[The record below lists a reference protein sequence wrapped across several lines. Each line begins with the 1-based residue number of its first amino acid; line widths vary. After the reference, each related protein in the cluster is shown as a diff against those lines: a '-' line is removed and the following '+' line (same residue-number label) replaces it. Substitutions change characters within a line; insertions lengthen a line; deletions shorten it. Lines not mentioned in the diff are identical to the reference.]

1 MKKLKIAL
9 VMVSFF
15 ALTGFTKE
23 VNQAEKYQSIQETR
37 TLPSNDVTS
46 PVISFK
52 QSKDIVL
59 IEGSKL
65 NLADYIEATDNSG
78 IVSVSSIGKFNG
90 DEIGEYTI
98 NIIASDASSNI
109 SSDVLSVKVISKE
122 DFFNLKDEKVQE
134 LIAADDTQREKLRE
148 EMRVMTNANSQEVY
162 SEIEFLAE
170 SYIGMRGYCNE
181 VADAFLEEYLGH
193 DVNVFDTHSIT
204 KEEAK
209 PGDLVEYADG
219 GKGFWHVAVYLSNDM
234 ALHGN
239 WNGTTVISSIWVQGA
254 TAPYFERLN

>member
-65 NLADYIEATDNSG
+65 NLADYEQY
-78 IVSVSSIGKFNG
+78 VSRFFVRVKGEPEEGAAQIRALFGNVEFCQAE
-90 DEIGEYTI
+90 DVTGEYAFITEPMKTGDFDERKGQLEGFISRIFI
-98 NIIASDASSNI
+98 NGSN
-109 SSDVLSVKVISKE
+109 
-122 DFFNLKDEKVQE
+122 
-134 LIAADDTQREKLRE
+134 A
-148 EMRVMTNANSQEVY
+148 
-162 SEIEFLAE
+162 
-170 SYIGMRGYCNE
+170 
-181 VADAFLEEYLGH
+181 
-193 DVNVFDTHSIT
+193 
-204 KEEAK
+204 
-209 PGDLVEYADG
+209 
-219 GKGFWHVAVYLSNDM
+219 
-234 ALHGN
+234 
-239 WNGTTVISSIWVQGA
+239 
-254 TAPYFERLN
+254 

>member
-78 IVSVSSIGKFNG
+78 IVSLVS
-90 DEIGEYTI
+90 
-98 NIIASDASSNI
+98 
-109 SSDVLSVKVISKE
+109 
-122 DFFNLKDEKVQE
+122 
-134 LIAADDTQREKLRE
+134 R
-148 EMRVMTNANSQEVY
+148 
-162 SEIEFLAE
+162 FLFSA
-170 SYIGMRGYCNE
+170 I
-181 VADAFLEEYLGH
+181 LPH
-193 DVNVFDTHSIT
+193 
-204 KEEAK
+204 
-209 PGDLVEYADG
+209 
-219 GKGFWHVAVYLSNDM
+219 
-234 ALHGN
+234 
-239 WNGTTVISSIWVQGA
+239 
-254 TAPYFERLN
+254 

>member
-52 QSKDIVL
+52 QSKEIVL

-78 IVSVSSIGKFNG
+78 IVSVSSIGRFNG

-122 DFFNLKDEKVQE
+122 DFFNLKDEKVQ
-134 LIAADDTQREKLRE
+134 
-148 EMRVMTNANSQEVY
+148 
-162 SEIEFLAE
+162 
-170 SYIGMRGYCNE
+170 
-181 VADAFLEEYLGH
+181 
-193 DVNVFDTHSIT
+193 
-204 KEEAK
+204 
-209 PGDLVEYADG
+209 
-219 GKGFWHVAVYLSNDM
+219 
-234 ALHGN
+234 
-239 WNGTTVISSIWVQGA
+239 
-254 TAPYFERLN
+254 